1 MTDSVPDPVPD
12 PDRLDKLDEAIVEVK
27 DELHD
32 LEGTEDEHRFVD
44 DGSKSP
50 DDEVDDPIAPPG

>member
-1 MTDSVPDPVPD
+1 MTQSAPDPT
-12 PDRLDKLDEAIVEVK
+12 RLDKLDDAIAEVK

-50 DDEVDDPIAPPG
+50 DEEVDNTIAPPG

>member
-1 MTDSVPDPVPD
+1 MTDSAPDPQ
-12 PDRLDKLDEAIVEVK
+12 RLDKLDEAIAEVK

-50 DDEVDDPIAPPG
+50 DEEVDNTIAPPG